1 MKISELVDW
10 AENIDDDDYR
20 YLNRGDEMNLK
31 ISEAAHNLKKVGYYL
46 SDLMQKGY
54 FLVALLKSYRI

>member
-31 ISEAAHNLKKVGYYL
+31 ISKAAQNLKKVGYYL